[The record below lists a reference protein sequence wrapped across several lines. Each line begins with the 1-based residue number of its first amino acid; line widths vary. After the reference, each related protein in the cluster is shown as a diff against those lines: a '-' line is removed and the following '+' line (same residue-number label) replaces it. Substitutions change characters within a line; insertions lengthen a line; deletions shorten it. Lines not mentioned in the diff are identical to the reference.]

1 MALNISVPIAF
12 FVFALFAGLVNP
24 LLGLI
29 HQRLMLRRAEMGI
42 VFIMAMMAATVPT
55 EGYVEHMVPK
65 IASVFYYATPE
76 NDWVDLIHPYMKG
89 WIAPLDGEAVQHFFE
104 GSPAGVSIPWGAW
117 IQPLCYWAL
126 FFLTLCFVMVCTM
139 VILRRQW
146 IDHER
151 LVYPLVKLPLEM
163 IEEGRLADAAVFP
176 QSRHVAGIFYTVRTA
191 ESRRSAQLLQ
201 FHPRDSPRRQY
212 PRIPRPSEPAPRP
225 QLYDLGVRLFRQPA
239 SAPEHLGLFPANH
252 RSTGPFQRPGHC
264 HDRATDRVRHFR
276 GDCRPRGHGCFD
288 CFCAL

>member
-24 LLGLI
+24 FLGLV
-29 HQRLMLRRAEMGI
+29 HRRLMLRRAELGI

-76 NDWVDLIHPYMKG
+76 NDWVELIHPYMKG

-104 GSPAGVSIPWGAW
+104 GAPSRGAHSVGSVDTTAVLLDTFLFDLVFRDGMYDGHSAAAVDRPRALGVSAGEA
-117 IQPLCYWAL
+117 
-126 FFLTLCFVMVCTM
+126 TLGDD
-139 VILRRQW
+139 RGGW
-146 IDHER
+146 
-151 LVYPLVKLPLEM
+151 
-163 IEEGRLADAAVFP
+163 LADATVFP
-176 QSRHVAGIFYTVRTA
+176 QSRHVAGVFYTVRAA

-201 FHPRDSPRRQY
+201 FHPRDSPRHQH

-225 QLYDLGVRLFRQPA
+225 QLYDPGVRLFRQPA
-239 SAPEHLGLFPANH
+239 SAPEHLGLF
-252 RSTGPFQRPGHC
+252 SC
-264 HDRATDRVRHFR
+264 
-276 GDCRPRGHGCFD
+276 
-288 CFCAL
+288 